1 MTTHSIRLISMKK
14 RQLATYSAQQ
24 LVRYN
29 PRFQQTQQAVQGLSN
44 TLVLTIGLGIAMLL
58 SVSHIYLLILIQSS

>member
-1 MTTHSIRLISMKK
+1 MKK

-24 LVRYN
+24 LVRHN
-29 PRFQQTQQAVQGLSN
+29 PRFHPTQQAVQGLSN
-44 TLVLTIGLGIAMLL
+44 TLILTIGLGIAMLL